1 MGSQPILLFNPYNYN
16 LQGGTGYAVSTQ
28 QPRCPSPMLS
38 YGPHPMLEMSQE
50 KARWML
56 MLHGLAGLVW
66 RGRVCSRCWY
76 PSDT

>member
-28 QPRCPSPMLS
+28 QPRYPSPMLS

-56 MLHGLAGLVW
+56 MLHSLAGLVW